1 MIKSKHCHG
10 TGPYLLRPISIL
22 NSASNLPSPQSGFTA
37 RFQNALHPSEFN
49 KLVSLGFLCEADV
62 ANLRCSE
69 IVEFSNGFFLEDEA
83 QVMIELAK
91 AVCKGRL
98 PPQQRQPQPHICQG
112 NLVSAP
118 ACIGPV
124 SVRWRACSKLRVLS
138 DSDES
143 WFDFFWGI
151 YLKLGRSGLQYSPLL
166 DSQPEHARFALFN
179 KLTAFER
186 TSLKSRLSAWRRWVR
201 FVEACQPAGMDPTS
215 PTLEATF
222 EFLQVNATRGPT
234 VAQGL
239 FQQLLWW
246 RSHVGVPFIL
256 NDPLMMV
263 WNRPAENHRSVQ
275 HDPLPIPVVLN
286 LVKVAVGP
294 CPIAAAF
301 AGFALLPL
309 VACLRFAHV
318 QRSTGLKLQGPF
330 LLGFCTRGK
339 SRDRSIRKP
348 FDWACPHSFLGS
360 PDVFRQALLVIN
372 DLRGRLDCEPSF
384 IIPDLVLGPSASIG
398 HDAAWQTH
406 PMSFQKFISLLRLLV
421 SQSCDEAPAD
431 VTSYSL
437 RRFLPTIAEILR
449 CPPEIAQHLGNWT
462 ESVKLAHV
470 QSHRMVMSQHYA
482 HDKVATAADSKA
494 KLLQAILRAKSQLG
508 SREVTFQALRETGI
522 LWDSVAGTLPP
533 TTGTEALPPSP
544 SVLIT
549 SSSSSSSSSED
560 GELVQ
565 VEWFQLP
572 RGVVHILKPDAISLA
587 PLCRREPFS
596 AQPCARG
603 AGIEKG
609 MQICAKCIQ
618 QAPRPLLKH
627 IQSIVRSDS

>member
-1 MIKSKHCHG
+1 
-10 TGPYLLRPISIL
+10 
-22 NSASNLPSPQSGFTA
+22 
-37 RFQNALHPSEFN
+37 
-49 KLVSLGFLCEADV
+49 
-62 ANLRCSE
+62 
-69 IVEFSNGFFLEDEA
+69 
-83 QVMIELAK
+83 MIELAE

-124 SVRWRACSKLRVLS
+124 FVRWRACSKLRVLS

-143 WFDFFWGI
+143 WFDFFSGI

-179 KLTAFER
+179 KLSAFER
-186 TSLKSRLSAWRRWVR
+186 TSLKSRLSACRRWVR

-246 RSHVGVPFIL
+246 RSHVGVPFIIL

-275 HDPLPIPVVLN
+275 HDPLPIPVVVN

-470 QSHRMVMSQHYA
+470 QSHRMVTSQHYA

-508 SREVTFQALRETGI
+508 SREVTFQALRETCI

-549 SSSSSSSSSED
+549 SSSSDSFCS
-560 GELVQ
+560 
-565 VEWFQLP
+565 FHAT
-572 RGVVHILKPDAISLA
+572 RGGAVCA
-587 PLCRREPFS
+587 PLPFHVGTVQEPGLLHTVTVH
-596 AQPCARG
+596 PCP
-603 AGIEKG
+603 
-609 MQICAKCIQ
+609 CI
-618 QAPRPLLKH
+618 
-627 IQSIVRSDS
+627 